1 MTLIEE
7 IKDKLQILA
16 PTQIELQDESSLHVG
31 HKGNNGGGHF
41 KLTITSPLFNDKPQ
55 LAQHRMI
62 YQALNTLIPTK
73 IHALSIRSQGVN

>member
-7 IKDKLQILA
+7 IKDKLQTLA
-16 PTQIELQDESSLHVG
+16 PTQIELQDESHLHAG

-41 KLTITSPLFNDKPQ
+41 QLTISSPLFDGKTQ
-55 LAQHRMI
+55 VAQHRMI
-62 YQALNTLIPTK
+62 YQALQTLIPNK